1 MKHPH
6 GLAYLRVFEA
16 VARVGSV
23 RAAAIELNV
32 TPGAVSQQLRNLQ
45 DSLGV
50 ALFVRDGRRLRLT
63 ESGKTLQRTAAIAFS
78 EIDTCVDE
86 IARPAPSA
94 GPRSVTIAVPPALAV
109 SWFTTQMF
117 DFAQVAGLTSFRMI
131 PAVDFSQID
140 WRSTDIAIV
149 YGSPPWKGFSWSLM
163 ANVVLRPVCSPK
175 LLNASPSLRSPRDVT
190 EHWLLHEDDGSEW
203 LRWLTAANV
212 SHVTSRNAYF
222 GTLMMAITAAL
233 EGRGLALVSDFLASE
248 YRHSGR
254 LVRPFETAIEA
265 SRSSYCVC
273 ADNRA
278 ADPQIMRMTEWII
291 DRSRLPQRI

>member
-32 TPGAVSQQLRNLQ
+32 TPGAVSQQVRNLH
-45 DSLGV
+45 DTLGV
-50 ALFVRDGRRLRLT
+50 ALFVREGRRLRLT
-63 ESGKTLQRTAAIAFS
+63 EAGKTLQRSAAIAFS

-86 IARPAPSA
+86 IARPNPSA

-117 DFAQVAGLTSFRMI
+117 DFAQITGLTSFRMI
-131 PAVDFSQID
+131 PTVEFSQID

-149 YGSPPWKGFSWSLM
+149 YGSPPWKGFSWKLM
-163 ANVVLRPVCSPK
+163 ANVALRPVCSPK
-175 LLNASPSLRSPRDVT
+175 LLNALPSLRSPRDVA

-212 SHVTSRNAYF
+212 SKIASRNAYF

-233 EGRGLALVSDFLASE
+233 EGRGVALVSDFLASE
-248 YRHSGR
+248 YLHSGR

-265 SRSSYCVC
+265 SRSYYCIC
-273 ADNRA
+273 TEGRA
-278 ADPQIMRMTEWII
+278 ADPDVMRMTEWII
-291 DRSRLPQRI
+291 DRSRNTGGG